1 MAGHGGAGSSAVQAQ
16 SNRMQSSVVKTM
28 IFVSAFYAVA
38 DAPIAFYYLMLNIHA
53 NLTLLESGHY
63 ASLFLSFF
71 YICANPF
78 IYAVKFDPVKGIL
91 LRLIPC
97 KANIVVPIQS
107 IETPGGGGGGGER
120 GRRQFVTTRA

>member
-1 MAGHGGAGSSAVQAQ
+1 MAGHGGAGSNAVQAQ

-97 KANIVVPIQS
+97 KTNIVVPIQS
-107 IETPGGGGGGGER
+107 IETPGGGGGGER
-120 GRRQFVTTRA
+120 GRRQFVTTQA

>member
-16 SNRMQSSVVKTM
+16 SNRIQSSVVKTM
-28 IFVSAFYAVA
+28 IFVSAFYALA
-38 DAPIAFYYLMLNIHA
+38 DAPIQIYYLILLTVHS
-53 NLTLLESGHY
+53 NLTLLESGYY
-63 ASLFLSFF
+63 AALFISFF

-97 KANIVVPIQS
+97 KTNIVVPIQS
-107 IETPGGGGGGGER
+107 IENTGGAGGGGGG
-120 GRRQFVTTRA
+120 RQFVTSRA